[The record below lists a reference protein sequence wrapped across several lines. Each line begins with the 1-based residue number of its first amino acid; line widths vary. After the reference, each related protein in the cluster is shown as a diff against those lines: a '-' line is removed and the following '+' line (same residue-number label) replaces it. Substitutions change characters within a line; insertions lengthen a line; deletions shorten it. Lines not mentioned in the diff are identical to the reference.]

1 MPSLRK
7 MTTNDKMATTG
18 QTKSPMQDEH
28 EHSPNELPEKGATA
42 HEETTH
48 EAAER
53 GHVATDQ

>member
-1 MPSLRK
+1 
-7 MTTNDKMATTG
+7 MTTNGKIDSSTQQK
-18 QTKSPMQDEH
+18 DH
-28 EHSPNELPEKGATA
+28 EHSSKDGPEEKEAVV